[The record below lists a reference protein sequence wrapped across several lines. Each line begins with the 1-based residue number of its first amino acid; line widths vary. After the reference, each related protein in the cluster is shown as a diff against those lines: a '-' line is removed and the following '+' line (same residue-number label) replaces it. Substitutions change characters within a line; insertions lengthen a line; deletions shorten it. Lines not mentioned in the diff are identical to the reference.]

1 MTEIKLCGLSRTC
14 DIDAVNSLMPDYVG
28 FVFAKK
34 SRRSVSATAAR
45 ELKKCLHPAIRAVGV
60 FVNENADTVA
70 EYLEEGIID
79 LAQLHGTEDESYL
92 TCLRLLTGKE
102 IIQAFRITTKQD
114 MLRAEKST
122 ADMILLDSGAGT
134 GKVFDWNLLKGIRR
148 PFFLA
153 GGLDPNNVEEA
164 VRELH
169 PHAVDVSSG
178 IETDGVKDQ
187 TKMAAFIAAV
197 RRGEKQ

>member
-14 DIDAVNSLMPDYVG
+14 DIDAVNSLMPNYVG

>member
-34 SRRSVSATAAR
+34 SRRSVSAAAAR
-45 ELKKCLHPAIRAVGV
+45 KLKKRLHPAIRAVGV

-79 LAQLHGTEDESYL
+79 LAQLHGPEDETYL
-92 TCLRLLTGKE
+92 TCLRSLTDKG
-102 IIQAFRITTKQD
+102 IIQAFRITTVQD
-114 MLRAEKST
+114 MLRAENST

-134 GKVFDWNLLKGIRR
+134 GKVFDWNLLRGIQR

-153 GGLDPNNVEEA
+153 GGLDQNNVEEA
-164 VRELH
+164 VRRLH

-187 TKMAAFIAAV
+187 LKMAAFIAAV